1 MPSDEPDRSRT
12 ERAGIALVAPPP
24 NNGRRPIP
32 PAHHRRHGD
41 CARNESD
48 RASVVYSCGE
58 DVEGEEGAGR
68 GPGDPESRA
77 GPRGQGCRDVRGD
90 AGIT

>member
-1 MPSDEPDRSRT
+1 VLTRT
-12 ERAGIALVAPPP
+12 LRGTTFRLRVL
-24 NNGRRPIP
+24 
-32 PAHHRRHGD
+32 HGD

-58 DVEGEEGAGR
+58 DVKGEEGAGR

-77 GPRGQGCRDVRGD
+77 GSRGQGHRDVRGD
-90 AGIT
+90 AGIA